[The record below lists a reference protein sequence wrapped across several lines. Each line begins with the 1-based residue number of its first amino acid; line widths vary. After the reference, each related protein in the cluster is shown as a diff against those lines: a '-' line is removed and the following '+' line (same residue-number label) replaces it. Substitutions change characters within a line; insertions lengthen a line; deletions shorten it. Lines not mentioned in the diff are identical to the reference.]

1 MPLWGSLSPR
11 MAKPYDRDTKRTD
24 VVLPAEAER
33 PVVRRFHYT
42 TDHGI
47 DTDPDKALIRGLRR
61 DNASVSQR
69 DNLSELL
76 DDVEKDL
83 ADSPPPTPSDDKL
96 SGPWT
101 VPALPRNRRG
111 LMLMIYG
118 GVVATAI
125 LAAIVVVAKVFQSPL
140 PVVVPTATTSTI
152 TTTVR
157 TFVPPTPSAST
168 SSNAQP
174 TPTMS
179 TPYPTPTASTPK
191 PSAAPTTQSAAPL
204 PTMQP
209 SSTATAAP
217 KPSTTAAPPPAH
229 TGADSLMKPEI

>member
-1 MPLWGSLSPR
+1 MPLWGTLSPR
-11 MAKPYDRDTKRTD
+11 MAKPDDRDTKRMD
-24 VVLPAEAER
+24 AVLPAEAEQ

-47 DTDPDKALIRGLRR
+47 HTDPDKELIRGLRR
-61 DNASVSQR
+61 DNASASQR

-83 ADSPPPTPSDDKL
+83 ANSPAPTPSYDKL

-118 GVVATAI
+118 GVVATAV
-125 LAAIVVVAKVFQSPL
+125 LAAIVVVAKVFQSAP
-140 PVVVPTATTSTI
+140 PAVEATATTSTI
-152 TTTVR
+152 TVQ

-174 TPTMS
+174 APTMS
-179 TPYPTPTASTPK
+179 TPTPYPTPTTSTPK
-191 PSAAPTTQSAAPL
+191 PSAAPTTQQAAPL

-209 SSTATAAP
+209 SSTATAGP
-217 KPSTTAAPPPAH
+217 KPSTTATPPPVH
-229 TGADSLMKPEI
+229 TGTDSLMKPEI

>member
-1 MPLWGSLSPR
+1 MSMTLWGTLRPR
-11 MAKPYDRDTKRTD
+11 MAKPDDRDTKRMD
-24 VVLPAEAER
+24 VVLPPEAEQS
-33 PVVRRFHYT
+33 VVRRFHYT
-42 TDHGI
+42 TDPGLH
-47 DTDPDKALIRGLRR
+47 TDPDKELIRGLRR

-76 DDVEKDL
+76 DDVKKDL
-83 ADSPPPTPSDDKL
+83 SDSPAPTPSYDKL

-125 LAAIVVVAKVFQSPL
+125 LAAIVVVAKVFQSPP
-140 PVVVPTATTSTI
+140 PVVVPAATTSTI
-152 TTTVR
+152 TTTVQAV
-157 TFVPPTPSAST
+157 VPPTPSATTSSSVRSITTST
-168 SSNAQP
+168 S
-174 TPTMS
+174 
-179 TPYPTPTASTPK
+179 K
-191 PSAAPTTQSAAPL
+191 PSSAPTTQSSAPL

-217 KPSTTAAPPPAH
+217 KPSTTATPPPAH
-229 TGADSLMKPEI
+229 TGNDSLMKPEI